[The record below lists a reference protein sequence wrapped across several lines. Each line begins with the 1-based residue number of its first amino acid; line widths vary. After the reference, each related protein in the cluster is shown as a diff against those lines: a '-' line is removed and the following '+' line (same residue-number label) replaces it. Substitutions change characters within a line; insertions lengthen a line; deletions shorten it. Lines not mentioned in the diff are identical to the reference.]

1 MLFAKESHSLTC
13 IATARIR
20 GADKVNLRVVA
31 AQQER
36 YKAAGAAR
44 ADRHGCRPRRYY
56 NMVPGVLNSVSH

>member
-1 MLFAKESHSLTC
+1 MFATESHSLTC

-20 GADKVNLRVVA
+20 GADKINLRVVA

-36 YKAAGAAR
+36 YKAAEAAR

-56 NMVPGVLNSVSH
+56 NIAQGVLNSVSH